1 MKSDQDIAFPR
12 LNEAQIDALRAR
24 GRVRRVEPGEVLWRE
39 GERGFGFFVVLDGE
53 MEIVDATG
61 DEPRQVAVHYP
72 GEFSG
77 DVDMLTGRVSLISA
91 RMLTAGE
98 VLELPSE
105 ALRRVISEL
114 AEISELL
121 LRAFLMRRRLL
132 LGQGFR
138 GIQIIGSR
146 FSPEAHHLREF
157 CSRNDIAYTWIDV
170 EQDPH
175 AEELLCQFNVGVEQ
189 TPVVVG
195 RGGEL
200 LTSPSVA
207 ELARY
212 MGLDARVADG
222 EVFDLVVVGAGPAGL
237 AAAVYASSEGLRV
250 LTVEGTAVGGQ
261 AGTSSRIEN
270 YLGFPTGI
278 SGAELA
284 RNAQLQAQKFGARI
298 SVPQSAVRLGMEG
311 GLRTVTLDDGARIT
325 TRCVLVAS
333 GAEYRTLEI
342 PGLRELEGNG
352 VYYAATEMEARLCS
366 EVEVVI
372 VGGGNS
378 AGQAAMYL
386 SRYAR
391 TVHVCIRGSDLGHSM
406 SRYLVDRI
414 DKAGN
419 IQVHKGHV
427 VSAVEGGETLREVRL
442 RCLEKGE
449 EVAIP
454 SRALFLFIGA
464 VPRTG
469 WLNGC
474 VQLDRR
480 GFVLTG
486 ETLTPEVRASE
497 TWKNAGRAPFFLETS
512 LPGVFAAGD
521 VRAGSVKRVASA
533 VGEGSMSVTFV
544 HSHIGATV

>member
-1 MKSDQDIAFPR
+1 MRSDEDIAFPR
-12 LNEAQIDALRAR
+12 LTDAQIQALTPR
-24 GRVRRVEPGEVLWRE
+24 GRVRRVEAGEVLWSE
-39 GERGFGFFVVLDGE
+39 GDRGFDFFVLLQGE
-53 MEIVDATG
+53 MEVIDPSGDA
-61 DEPRQVAVHYP
+61 PRRVTVHHP

-77 DVDMLTGRVSLISA
+77 DVDMLTGRVSLVTA
-91 RMLTAGE
+91 RMLTPGE
-98 VLELPSE
+98 VLVLDNEHLRGVIGELP
-105 ALRRVISEL
+105 
-114 AEISELL
+114 EISELL

-132 LGQGFR
+132 VGQGFR

-146 FSPEAHHLREF
+146 FDPQAHHLREF

-175 AEELLCQFNVGVEQ
+175 AEALLCRFHVAPEQ
-189 TPVVVG
+189 TPIVIG

-200 LTSPSVA
+200 LTSPAVA
-207 ELARY
+207 DLARY

-250 LTVEGTAVGGQ
+250 LMVEGTAAGGQ

-270 YLGFPTGI
+270 YLGFPAGI
-278 SGAELA
+278 SGADLA
-284 RNAQLQAQKFGARI
+284 RNALLQAQKFGARI
-298 SVPQSAVRLGMEG
+298 SVPQSAAKLGLEG
-311 GLRTVTLDDGARIT
+311 GLRVVTLDDGSRIT
-325 TRCVLVAS
+325 ARCVLVAS
-333 GAEYRTLEI
+333 GAEYRSLDI
-342 PGLRELEGNG
+342 PGLRDLEGTG
-352 VYYAATEMEARLCS
+352 VYYAATEMEARLCAGD
-366 EVEVVI
+366 EAVI

-386 SRYAR
+386 SRYAKK
-391 TVHVCIRGSDLGHSM
+391 VHICIRGDDLGKSM

-414 DKAGN
+414 DKAEN
-419 IQVHKGHV
+419 VVVHTGHV
-427 VSAVEGGETLREVRL
+427 VASVDGDETLRAVRL
-442 RCLEKGE
+442 LCLERGE
-449 EVAIP
+449 ETAIP
-454 SRALFLFIGA
+454 TPALFLFIGA

-486 ETLTPEVRASE
+486 EAVPADGRDGE

-533 VGEGSMSVTFV
+533 VGEGSMSVSFV
-544 HSHIGATV
+544 HAHIGAAV